1 MTRPATVCATIC
13 AIALL
18 LLVPARPIAAQNQY
32 ANPADGAARIPADG
46 ARGVSLIN
54 ARLQW
59 PASPD
64 ATSYNIYLGT
74 SDPPPLRGDQHP
86 TTLETGPL
94 ETATTYYWR
103 VDAVTASG
111 TRQGPVWSFMTAGTI
126 RIVLVGD
133 STVTDDGGWG
143 RGFLARVT
151 SHVVLANQA
160 KNGRS
165 SKSYI
170 AEGLWRDALTEPAD
184 VVLIQFGHNDQP
196 GKGPDRE
203 TDPAT
208 TYRDH
213 VTRFVDEARAAG
225 AIPVIVTSLSR
236 RSYDSNELVVS
247 DQLVPYVEAAR
258 AVAAAKQ
265 VPIVDLYAASVSLL
279 NQAGP
284 NIGDSYGI
292 VQRDGTLDRTHLSPK
307 GSAVFGN
314 IVADELLRVLPILT
328 PYFRP
333 VPDQAARQAAPA
345 GPRKPISWNRALEQD
360 EAWYRSTDATAVAD
374 IVLLYQ
380 RAVGG
385 WPTNIDM
392 ARPIEGAE
400 RDAVL
405 AARTLNDATIDNGAT
420 TTQLR
425 FLARVFSA
433 TGQARFR
440 DAFLR
445 SFDDLLAA
453 QYPNGGWPQYYP
465 LRKDYS
471 RHITFNDNAMVN
483 VLRVMDDASR
493 GRGDMAFVDAARRTR
508 ATKAVE
514 KGIDLILKSQIRV
527 GGMLTGWCAQ
537 VDEKTLEPRKA
548 RMYEH
553 PSISGS
559 ESVGIV
565 RFLMS
570 LPKPSAQVVAAV
582 EGAIAW
588 FRSAKIEGV
597 KVVQTS
603 DPALPGGVDRVV
615 VSDPAAP
622 PIWARFY
629 EIGTNRPI
637 YSGRDSV
644 VRYSLA
650 EIELER
656 RVNYS
661 WLGPYAADLL
671 ARDYPA
677 WRASLGPGLK

>member
-1 MTRPATVCATIC
+1 MRSISTRLIAS
-13 AIALL
+13 AIALFL
-18 LLVPARPIAAQNQY
+18 AVVTAASAQPVGT
-32 ANPADGAARIPADG
+32 AAPRLPTDGAQKVTR
-46 ARGVSLIN
+46 VN
-54 ARLQW
+54 ARLSW
-59 PASPD
+59 APVAD
-64 ATSYNIYLGT
+64 ATAYDIYLGT
-74 SDPPPLRGDQHP
+74 TDPPARHGRQTE
-86 TTLETGPL
+86 TTLLPGPL
-94 ETATTYYWR
+94 GSATTYYWR
-103 VDAVTASG
+103 VDAVTPAGVRTG
-111 TRQGPVWSFMTAGTI
+111 TTWSFFTGATI
-126 RIVLVGD
+126 RIVLAGD
-133 STVTDDGGWG
+133 STVTDESGWG
-143 RGFLARVT
+143 RGFLARLT
-151 SHVVLANQA
+151 SSVVLANKA
-160 KNGRS
+160 RNGRS
-165 SKSYI
+165 SKSYRD
-170 AEGLWRDALTEPAD
+170 EGLWRDAMAEPAD

-203 TDPAT
+203 TDAAT
-208 TYRDH
+208 TYRENLARDI
-213 VTRFVDEARAAG
+213 DEARANR
-225 AIPVIVTSLSR
+225 AIVVVITPLAR
-236 RSYDSNELVVS
+236 RSYNAGGGIAA

-265 VPIVDLYAASVSLL
+265 APLVDLYAASVAHLY
-279 NQAGP
+279 AVGP
-284 NIGDSYGI
+284 NVGDSYG
-292 VQRDGTLDRTHLSPK
+292 VVLKDGTLDRTHLSPK
-307 GSAVFGN
+307 GSEVFGK
-314 IVADELLRVLPILT
+314 IVADELLRVVPILK

-333 VPDQAARQAAPA
+333 APDQAASQAAPA
-345 GPRKPISWNRALEQD
+345 GPRGPIPWSRALEQD

-374 IVLLYQ
+374 IVLLCQ

-385 WPTNIDM
+385 WAKNVDM

-405 AARTLNDATIDNGAT
+405 AARTLHDATIDNGAT

-440 DAFLR
+440 DAFLKG
-445 SFDDLLAA
+445 FDYLLAA

-465 LRKDYS
+465 LRSDYS

-483 VLRVMDDASR
+483 VLGVMDDASQ
-493 GRGDMAFVDAARRTR
+493 GRGDLVFVDATRRTR
-508 ATKAVE
+508 AAKAVE
-514 KGIDLILKSQIRV
+514 KGIDLILKSQIHVDRRK
-527 GGMLTGWCAQ
+527 TAWCAQ
-537 VDEKTLEPRKA
+537 VDAVTLDPRKA
-548 RMYEH
+548 RAYEH

-559 ESVGIV
+559 ESVAVV

-597 KVVQTS
+597 KVVQKP
-603 DPALPGGVDRVV
+603 DPSLPGGMDRIV

-661 WLGPYAADLL
+661 WLGPYATDLL

-677 WRASLGPGLK
+677 WRASLGPGAK